1 MIWARVGL
9 LCLIPPAWIAS
20 ASWIYC
26 WIKGPAYPFEF
37 PYAQWLIAAP
47 WWQYD
52 PWTTVSV
59 VAGAVVPTLVLVLM
73 AVGLIRHWWA
83 TRQRRLTPPPG
94 GGLRPLQGGV
104 TDNHGHSAWATPKQL
119 SARFSGPGCLIGAAD
134 RSARAPLW
142 FDPVSSGPTHS
153 LIFAG
158 PGGHKSLSS
167 ITRIWNWDGPRVV
180 FDPSCEIGPI
190 MTDALTRRG
199 FNVTS
204 IGLGSGG
211 INALDWIEHTHPEA
225 EAHIRSAVDWVYDE
239 GAAMRGVAGQPK
251 DPFWSTWGKALIT
264 CLTAHILFSERTDF
278 PKTLAT
284 LRMFVATPE
293 SQMPQLLRGINA
305 SSNSRMARDIAGG
318 LMGMRAEETFSS
330 IYSNAFS
337 ATEWLSAGVYSD
349 VVSGTAM
356 HTADILKR
364 KTVVF
369 VQIPLRTLLSTPAV
383 GRAIMGALFNRMLH
397 ADGTGVDDRILFQ
410 IDEAW
415 TMGAMKEIKLC
426 HTTARKYRGSVS
438 SIWQSEGQLEG
449 VWGRDDAKLMR
460 DTVSWRSYNAIQDGD
475 VAEKLSRDLGEH
487 AVLAYSEGKN
497 TGNQRQP
504 MAWMGSKSHGDNVS
518 THEIKRRLI
527 KADEIMRAPSDEM
540 FVLARDFAQPIRCFT
555 APYFRYPDIAG
566 RMAGNRFAN
575 AAAE

>member
-1 MIWARVGL
+1 MRRTVVWFAL
-9 LCLIPPAWIAS
+9 LTACCLAGWLYCASWLFLAMGRLTDQVEDPWGTAWILYATAPGLTVWAKIYLAIS
-20 ASWIYC
+20 ALLPGAVI
-26 WIKGPAYPFEF
+26 
-37 PYAQWLIAAP
+37 
-47 WWQYD
+47 
-52 PWTTVSV
+52 VSV
-59 VAGAVVPTLVLVLM
+59 LSVAVRFAYVSAVRRKLVRRR
-73 AVGLIRHWWA
+73 GLPQVER
-83 TRQRRLTPPPG
+83 
-94 GGLRPLQGGV
+94 GV
-104 TDNHGHSAWATPKQL
+104 TDNHGHARWATPKQL

-199 FNVTS
+199 FKVAS

-239 GAAMRGVAGQPK
+239 GAAMRGVAAGQPK

-284 LRMFVATPE
+284 LRMFVSTPE

-337 ATEWLSAGVYSD
+337 ATEWLSAAVYAD
-349 VVSGTAM
+349 VVSGTAV

-364 KTVVF
+364 ETVVF

-449 VWGRDDAKLMR
+449 IWGRDDAKLMR

-504 MAWMGSKSHGDNVS
+504 MAWMRSRSHGDNVS

-540 FVLARDFAQPIRCFT
+540 FVLARDFA
-555 APYFRYPDIAG
+555 
-566 RMAGNRFAN
+566 
-575 AAAE
+575 